1 SYPLISATHD
11 NEDGR
16 RWKTAKQ
23 CRVSNWNELGF
34 QGKLGKRQKGLL
46 YIFVICLYGNKTPK
60 LTDSGES
67 GGQIDITGRR

>member
-1 SYPLISATHD
+1 M
-11 NEDGR
+11 
-16 RWKTAKQ
+16 
-23 CRVSNWNELGF
+23 SNWNELGF